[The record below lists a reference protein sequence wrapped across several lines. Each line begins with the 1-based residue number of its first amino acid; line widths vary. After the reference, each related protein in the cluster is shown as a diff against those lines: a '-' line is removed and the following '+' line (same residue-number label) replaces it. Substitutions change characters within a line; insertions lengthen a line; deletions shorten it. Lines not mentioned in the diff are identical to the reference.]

1 MRQRRPMDAPEIPIA
16 PMIDCVFLMLV
27 YFMTTSSL
35 EKSEADLPCP
45 VGSAGMALDPLESID
60 EQQMTISPSG
70 TVLWNGSSFD
80 LLGSSTGYRSLCDR
94 LKTFLNTCRLS
105 GSEPSLRI
113 QPHDDAPYQAVVTF
127 LDAATLAGIE
137 AIHFP

>member
-1 MRQRRPMDAPEIPIA
+1 MRRRRPMDTPEMPIA

-45 VGSAGMALDPLESID
+45 FGQAGAAADPLAAVDEQRLSID
-60 EQQMTISPSG
+60 GEG
-70 TVLWNGSSFD
+70 RVLWNGSVFD
-80 LLGSSTGYRSLCDR
+80 LCGDPAAAGALRGRLEAFRGTCSEAGSD
-94 LKTFLNTCRLS
+94 
-105 GSEPSLRI
+105 PSLQVVPERAA
-113 QPHDDAPYQAVVTF
+113 PHQSLVTL
-127 LDAATLAGIE
+127 LDAANLAGIE